1 MSQRLVYV
9 VGPSGA
15 GKDSVMQAL
24 RANWSDMPPAHWA
37 RRTMTRTAQE
47 DAHMHESVDQAE
59 FERLSSLE
67 LFAMSW
73 QANGLSY
80 GIRHTELAPLEAG
93 YCVFVNG
100 SRAYAPQVLKA
111 WSEATV
117 VLITAPADML
127 ARRLQARAREDE
139 QAIANRLSRDV
150 ALDLPAQTLCII
162 NDGTIQS
169 AAEQLR
175 TQLRAR
181 WMLSADTTS

>member
-1 MSQRLVYV
+1 MSQGLVYV
-9 VGPSGA
+9 MGPSGA

-24 RANWSDMPPAHWA
+24 RANWPSLPPAHWA
-37 RRTMTRTAQE
+37 RRTITRAVRD
-47 DAHMHESVDQAE
+47 DAEIHESVDQAE

-100 SRAYAPQVLKA
+100 SRAHAPQVLKA
-111 WSEATV
+111 WPEATF
-117 VLITAPADML
+117 VLITAPADVL

-139 QAIANRLSRDV
+139 QAIAKRLSRDV
-150 ALDLPAQTLCII
+150 ALDLPAKTLHII
-162 NDGTIQS
+162 NDGTIES
-169 AAEQLR
+169 AAQQL
-175 TQLRAR
+175 
-181 WMLSADTTS
+181 LSLLGKRLA